1 MPERILLVLDRRPGW
16 PGLAGWTLALARRL
30 GARVIAAG
38 LLDTDAIPE
47 GPQQESLVSELEE
60 QAWKLL
66 YEVED
71 RAFQQDVKISL
82 LVDQGAP
89 IDRLVELVTSYEV
102 QLVVLTPGGPLDPA
116 AVLERCPAPVV
127 FVPEPKEG

>member
-1 MPERILLVLDRRPGW
+1 MPERILLVLDHRPGR
-16 PGLAGWTLALARRL
+16 PGLANWTLALARRL
-30 GARVIAAG
+30 GARVIAAC
-38 LLDTDAIPE
+38 LVDDAALPN
-47 GPQQESLVSELEE
+47 GPQRAERESELEE

-82 LVDQGAP
+82 LVDQGTP
-89 IDRLVELVTSYEV
+89 LDRLVELVTSYEV
-102 QLVVLTPGGPLDPA
+102 QLVVLAPGGPLDPA
-116 AVLERCPAPVV
+116 AVLARCPAPVV